1 MQVASGGVLAGN
13 AVVNILLAGSLN
25 QIWSMINNL
34 QIAIHSPLINV
45 QFPGNA
51 FMIYEVMITVATFD
65 ILPTD
70 DFYPYFFPSL
80 PERDAF
86 SDKFDR
92 LEYGSYY
99 IIMNMGTMLLVF
111 FWYLLMFMIYP
122 VADFL
127 KNDANWARRVYNKLR
142 PILIWNGSILFI

>member
-70 DFYPYFFPSL
+70 DFYPYFLSVEIAYLIFSSL
-80 PERDAF
+80 L
-86 SDKFDR
+86 K
-92 LEYGSYY
+92 
-99 IIMNMGTMLLVF
+99 LLQIV
-111 FWYLLMFMIYP
+111 IT
-122 VADFL
+122 VIQV
-127 KNDANWARRVYNKLR
+127 R
-142 PILIWNGSILFI
+142 